1 MFILSSLGSQHES
14 FDLIDR
20 IYSFFSRKI
29 FLLKMVCLTTCAF
42 AVAFIVAAIYISF
55 TSPNTAKQF
64 EDSLDDGQKV
74 IYKHIVQM
82 RLKIYI
88 IASIVGAILGLLYIL
103 FMRKK
108 QSNIGLVCG
117 AVIIFFVTQILV
129 YMIYPKDKYM
139 LDYID
144 SNDQARAWIKNYNEM
159 MKNYLIGFVL
169 GLVGYII
176 LCFAFLK

>member
-1 MFILSSLGSQHES
+1 
-14 FDLIDR
+14 
-20 IYSFFSRKI
+20 
-29 FLLKMVCLTTCAF
+29 
-42 AVAFIVAAIYISF
+42 
-55 TSPNTAKQF
+55 
-64 EDSLDDGQKV
+64 
-74 IYKHIVQM
+74 
-82 RLKIYI
+82 
-88 IASIVGAILGLLYIL
+88 
-103 FMRKK
+103 MRKK